1 MIKCMQLVKAVV
13 FIMKKRI
20 MRKLKGKKGFT
31 LGELLIVVGIIS
43 VLVAISIPIFASQ
56 LEKAREAT
64 DAANIRSQY
73 AQVMTDAIDTTATI
87 NGKERYGAISLKQK
101 KDGWQN
107 AGLQAN
113 LNSTFGRVVGSPAAN
128 GSAWVEFDGNVAI
141 LHFEGGSGSSS
152 GESGT
157 NTGEN
162 NGNSGNSGGNTG
174 GGTSE
179 TSDPDAINPNTQLP
193 NSFNSAAHAW
203 EPIARE
209 NETYTIVPGMV
220 YSDKGYTYFGTKADT
235 LKNDKYTH
243 QGMEEADN
251 WYAVARYTG
260 KIWNSSDFEN
270 QRNDVNRGDLCKVG
284 DSYYVYKDGGNTTSG
299 PKKSDWQWQKI
310 NLK

>member
-1 MIKCMQLVKAVV
+1 MQLVKAMV

-141 LHFEGGSGSSS
+141 LHFEGSSGSSS

-162 NGNSGNSGGNTG
+162 NGNSGNSGGSTG
-174 GGTSE
+174 GTGDSAGSNRLSDVLSSAVKITDKSIYEGT
-179 TSDPDAINPNTQLP
+179 L
-193 NSFNSAAHAW
+193 
-203 EPIARE
+203 
-209 NETYTIVPGMV
+209 VPGKV
-220 YSDKGYTYFGTKADT
+220 YQIGDSTYVFRWPKEQLVNKDSRFPDIGNAF
-235 LKNDKYTH
+235 
-243 QGMEEADN
+243 
-251 WYAVARYTG
+251 V
-260 KIWNSSDFEN
+260 KISNSSVVFTRDDYVPNKELKMVHEGDFY
-270 QRNDVNRGDLCKVG
+270 QSATKM
-284 DSYYVYKDGGNTTSG
+284 YVRTYGAGTWWVPPEKDMNC
-299 PKKSDWQWQKI
+299 WLEI
-310 NLK
+310 RY